1 MRFLAILEDS
11 FREAIASYVTMVQL
25 ALTIIFVL
33 MMASVS
39 FEPVQASAAFE
50 PMGLYLVETFREPSG
65 GPAPPEIPYNSRSP
79 FMVHNA
85 RPLNGPATPTSI
97 YTVTVAVQCAD
108 PKAAENLR
116 QSPESM
122 LEFIREQIGRIGGWR
137 YVEVTDARLLDSGIS
152 LGNPVRFELTVQ
164 PTANMRLLWP
174 HQTKALF
181 GLISLDG
188 GGRSMPLGESL
199 WTLENNVMNV
209 GAAWVVVLLS
219 IVVTAF
225 FIPNM
230 LRKGAV
236 DLLLVRPL
244 SRPQLLIYRYISGVI
259 YVGMTVGLM
268 VTAVW
273 VVLGLRSGIW
283 NPGILLSVPVITFF
297 FAILF
302 AVSAMVG
309 VVTRSPVT
317 AILLTC
323 IVWFGLWILG
333 LVYGYMDSTRNI
345 PGENDAWAYPLV
357 DTLHAILPRTTDLDL
372 LLRKV
377 LIGQLLDDV
386 QARQMGVQAMPAIT
400 WGSSLTVSLAFI
412 GVMLTLGSWRF
423 HRRDY

>member
-1 MRFLAILEDS
+1 
-11 FREAIASYVTMVQL
+11 
-25 ALTIIFVL
+25 
-33 MMASVS
+33 
-39 FEPVQASAAFE
+39 
-50 PMGLYLVETFREPSG
+50 
-65 GPAPPEIPYNSRSP
+65 
-79 FMVHNA
+79 
-85 RPLNGPATPTSI
+85 
-97 YTVTVAVQCAD
+97 
-108 PKAAENLR
+108 
-116 QSPESM
+116 
-122 LEFIREQIGRIGGWR
+122 
-137 YVEVTDARLLDSGIS
+137 
-152 LGNPVRFELTVQ
+152 
-164 PTANMRLLWP
+164 
-174 HQTKALF
+174 
-181 GLISLDG
+181 
-188 GGRSMPLGESL
+188 MPLGESL

-259 YVGMTVGLM
+259 YVGTTVGLM

-333 LVYGYMDSTRNI
+333 LVYGYMDMTRET

-377 LIGQLLDDV
+377 LIDQLLDTV
-386 QARQMGVQAMPAIT
+386 QARQMGVQPMPAIT

>member
-33 MMASVS
+33 LMASVS
-39 FEPVQASAAFE
+39 FEPVNGATAFE
-50 PMGLYLVETFREPSG
+50 PMGQFLVETAPGASQVPALPSM
-65 GPAPPEIPYNSRSP
+65 ARNVRSP
-79 FMVHNA
+79 FMVQNPQ
-85 RPLNGPATPTSI
+85 PLDGAATPTSA
-97 YTVTVAVQCAD
+97 YRLTLAVQYPD
-108 PKAAENLR
+108 PAAAQAVR
-116 QSPESM
+116 QSPDTM
-122 LEFIREQIGRIGGWR
+122 LEFLREQFGRIGDWK
-137 YVEVTDARLLDSGIS
+137 YVEVTDARLLDSAS
-152 LGNPVRFELTVQ
+152 LPGNAVRFELMVK
-164 PTANMRLLWP
+164 PTADLRLLWQY
-174 HQTKALF
+174 QTKALF
-181 GLISLDG
+181 GLISVDG

-199 WTLENNVMNV
+199 WGLENNVMNV

-244 SRPQLLIYRYISGVI
+244 SRPQLLIYRYISGII
-259 YVGMTVGLM
+259 YVGTTVGLM
-268 VTAVW
+268 VTAAW
-273 VVLGLRSGIW
+273 FVLGLRSGIW
-283 NPGILLSVPVITFF
+283 KPGILLSVPVITFF
-297 FAILF
+297 FAILY

-323 IVWFGLWILG
+323 LIWFGLWILG
-333 LVYGYMDSTRNI
+333 LVYGYMDSTRGM

-357 DTLHAILPRTTDLDL
+357 DTLHAVLPRTTDLDL

-377 LIGQLLDDV
+377 LMGQLLDGV
-386 QARQMGVQAMPAIT
+386 QARQLRVEQMPAIT

-412 GVMLTLGSWRF
+412 AVLLTLGSWRF
-423 HRRDY
+423 YRRDY